1 MWRSFLL
8 VEDTR
13 VLGENHQPVA
23 SHCQTLSHNVVSSTP
38 CHERIQTHNFSF
50 ENMYDACTCIALL
63 TKYIAEFKFRKK
75 IPCLTV
81 YLMFHL

>member
-1 MWRSFLL
+1 MG
-8 VEDTR
+8 
-13 VLGENHQPVA
+13 LGFMVFNITFNNISVI
-23 SHCQTLSHNVVSSTP
+23 CG
-38 CHERIQTHNFSF
+38 IQTHNSSF

-81 YLMFHL
+81 YLMFDL

>member
-1 MWRSFLL
+1 MWQSFLL

-13 VLGENHQPVA
+13 VLGENHQPVV

-38 CHERIQTHNFSF
+38 CHE
-50 ENMYDACTCIALL
+50 NMYDACTCIALL
-63 TKYIAEFKFRKK
+63 TKYIAKLKFRKK

-81 YLMFHL
+81 YFIY